1 MRKEIAIW
9 RREIQEECVWI
20 QQRACESQ
28 EREARRRKEGLNIKN
43 QNCSNDMRMVTDATA
58 VAEVKAMWVA
68 SPQLPKQIYCSCRDN
83 NKWNGG
89 IWPSI
94 HRQNHWILSASLT
107 KYNGFYL
114 ILRRNKFETK
124 WTQFS
129 FLEYKLVQFY
139 KLTQEVDNHAYETCN
154 VLWDLML
161 ICKESTGTKTHCCS

>member
-68 SPQLPKQIYCSCRDN
+68 SPQLQSKYIVPAETIT
-83 NKWNGG
+83 NGME
-89 IWPSI
+89 
-94 HRQNHWILSASLT
+94 ASGQAST
-107 KYNGFYL
+107 AKTTGFYL
-114 ILRRNKFETK
+114 
-124 WTQFS
+124 Q
-129 FLEYKLVQFY
+129 V
-139 KLTQEVDNHAYETCN
+139 
-154 VLWDLML
+154 
-161 ICKESTGTKTHCCS
+161 